1 MYRAY
6 MQGDR
11 KMRYFEDDLKGE
23 RFVLGKGGQVVQVI
37 PSGEGRPEISGKISC
52 KECGKMVKYNIQ
64 KALFLLDWREP
75 H

>member
-1 MYRAY
+1 MDADKKRIWIRGQFVEGAEEVYRAY

-37 PSGEGRPEISGKISC
+37 PSGERAP
-52 KECGKMVKYNIQ
+52 
-64 KALFLLDWREP
+64 
-75 H
+75 